1 MTEIK
6 VGSRVCFSRT
16 FLRNTGQFTGRVP
29 FAVGSVEALE
39 DLGGDLVIAF
49 IRWDDGV
56 EGRVN
61 VKNLILSGRK
71 HLEPV

>member
-1 MTEIK
+1 MTDLK
-6 VGSRVCFSRT
+6 PGDRVCFSRE
-16 FLRNTGQFTGRVP
+16 FLRNTGQFTGRAP

-39 DLGGDLVIAF
+39 DLGHDLVIAF

-61 VKNLILSGRK
+61 VHNLIHADRK

>member
-1 MTEIK
+1 MTDLK
-6 VGSRVCFSRT
+6 PGDRVCFSRA
-16 FLRNTGQFTGRVP
+16 FLRNIGEFSGWMP

-39 DLGGDLVIAF
+39 DLGGDLLIAF

-61 VKNLILSGRK
+61 VKNLILSDRK